1 LELKLV
7 QQRYFQPW
15 VDSYTLEDHVL
26 DVVKHGENKLF
37 ADNLLDKKEYFEL
50 LGEAGYLAV
59 PLRNVVE
66 EAEVQFQTEA
76 DGLALEL
83 NTFVKSSCLLL
94 VSRSLIEEQLLLKFH
109 TRWLSTFPPAETGI
123 VSAR

>member
-1 LELKLV
+1 
-7 QQRYFQPW
+7 
-15 VDSYTLEDHVL
+15 
-26 DVVKHGENKLF
+26 VVKHGENKLF
-37 ADNLLDKKEYFEL
+37 ADNLFDKKEYFEL

-66 EAEVQFQTEA
+66 VEVQFQTEA

-83 NTFVKSSCLLL
+83 NTFVKLSCLLL

-109 TRWLSTFPPAETGI
+109 TRLMSTFPPAETGI
-123 VSAR
+123 VSAK